1 MDPLDELLR
10 AMRLTGAVFL
20 QSEFTSPWC
29 IKTSVG
35 PGEYGTVLPKPA
47 HVIAYHYVTEG
58 HCLVEVE
65 GHRPIEVRAGELVLL
80 PHNDPHRLG
89 SDLRMP
95 AVRASLLVTRAV
107 GEGLGRIVHG
117 GGGERTRIVCGFL
130 GIDTPS
136 PPIAAVLPAALTI
149 PVSDGPAGHWIASS
163 LEFAQR
169 LTSDAPAV
177 LARLAELLFVEA
189 VRQHLAKRPAHE
201 RGLSAGLD
209 DPIVGQA
216 LTLLHARNNRRWTVA
231 SLARELGASRS
242 AFADRF
248 TSVMGESPMRY
259 LSRHRLRRATDWLRE
274 RRRSVTS
281 VALDAGYRSEAAF
294 SRAFKREFG
303 QSPARWRAGQIGQ
316 VGQVGG

>member
-35 PGEYGTVLPKPA
+35 PAEYGTVLAQPS

-95 AVRASLLVTRAV
+95 AVTASLLVTRAV

-117 GGGERTRIVCGFL
+117 GGGERTRIICGFL
-130 GIDTPS
+130 GTDTPS
-136 PPIAAVLPAALTI
+136 PPIATVLPAALTI
-149 PVSDGPAGHWIASS
+149 PIGDGPAGDWIESS
-163 LEFAQR
+163 LEFAQG
-169 LTSDAPAV
+169 LTAAAPAV
-177 LARLAELLFVEA
+177 LARLAELLFVES
-189 VRQHLAKRPAHE
+189 VRRHMAALPAQE
-201 RGLSAGLD
+201 RGPGVGLG

-216 LTLLHARNNRRWTVA
+216 LTLLHARNNRRWTVPT
-231 SLARELGASRS
+231 LARELGASRS

-259 LSRHRLRRATDWLRE
+259 LARHRLRRAADWLRE
-274 RRRSVTS
+274 KRRSVTS

-303 QSPARWRAGQIGQ
+303 QSPARWRAGQVGQ
-316 VGQVGG
+316 VGQVG

>member
-10 AMRLTGAVFL
+10 ALRLTGAVFL

-29 IKTSVG
+29 IKTSVS
-35 PGEYGTVLPKPA
+35 PGEYETVLPKPS

-58 HCLVEVE
+58 HCLVQVE
-65 GHRPIEVRAGELVLL
+65 GDRPIEVRAGELVLL

-89 SDLRMP
+89 SDLRVP
-95 AVRASLLVTRAV
+95 AVTASLLVTRAV

-117 GGGERTRIVCGFL
+117 GGGERTRIICGFL
-130 GIDTPS
+130 GTDTPS
-136 PPIAAVLPAALTI
+136 PAIATILPAVLKI
-149 PVSDGPAGHWIASS
+149 PISAGPAGEWIESS
-163 LEFAQR
+163 LKFAQG
-169 LTSDAPAV
+169 LIADAPAV

-189 VRQHLAKRPAHE
+189 LRRHMAARPPQDQ
-201 RGLSAGLD
+201 GLSPGLA
-209 DPIVGQA
+209 DPIVGHA
-216 LTLLHARNNRRWTVA
+216 LTLLHARNNRRWTVT

-248 TSVMGESPMRY
+248 TSAIGESPMRY
-259 LSRHRLRRATDWLRE
+259 LSRHRLRRAADWLRE

-281 VALDAGYRSEAAF
+281 VALDAGYQSEAAF

-303 QSPARWRAGQIGQ
+303 QSPARWRAGQAGQ
-316 VGQVGG
+316 VGL